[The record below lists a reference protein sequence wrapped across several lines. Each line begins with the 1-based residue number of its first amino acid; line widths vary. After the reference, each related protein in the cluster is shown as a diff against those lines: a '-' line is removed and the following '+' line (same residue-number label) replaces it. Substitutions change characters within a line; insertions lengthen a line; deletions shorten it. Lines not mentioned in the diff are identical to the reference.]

1 MDTVFY
7 HKPVM
12 IDEVDAYLIT
22 QQSGYYVDCTF
33 GGGGHSSFLLN
44 KYPNIKIIGF
54 DQDLDSFKFFNENKN
69 IQKDRVIFCNTNFRN
84 ILSELKR
91 LNISKINGIF
101 ADLGVSSKQFDNK
114 QRGFSFNSDAVL
126 DMRMNQNQ
134 KLSAYDII
142 NTFNYEK
149 LAELFFDYGEESFSR
164 QIAKKIVEERV
175 KYDIKTCNQLHN
187 IILSVKW
194 KKGKIDPAT
203 KVFQALRIYVNDELG
218 SLKELLNAIP
228 QILENNARSVF
239 LTYHSL
245 EDRIVKMAFKEF
257 NKQGLKIINKKVI
270 TASPEEIKQNPRSRS
285 AKMRVLEK

>member
-54 DQDLDSFKFFNENKN
+54 DQDLDSFKFFNENEN

-245 EDRIVKMAFKEF
+245 EDRIVKTAFKEF

>member
-44 KYPNIKIIGF
+44 KYPNIKIISF

-245 EDRIVKMAFKEF
+245 EDRIVKTAFKEF

>member
-245 EDRIVKMAFKEF
+245 EDRIVKTTFKEF